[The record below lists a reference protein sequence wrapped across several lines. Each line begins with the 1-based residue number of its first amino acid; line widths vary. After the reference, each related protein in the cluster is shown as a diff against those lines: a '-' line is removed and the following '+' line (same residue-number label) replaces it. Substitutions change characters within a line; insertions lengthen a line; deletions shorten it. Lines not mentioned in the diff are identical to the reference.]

1 MENMKPPEIPDES
14 PIDKAARLVGDR
26 ATLARRLN
34 VSVAAIGNWKSR
46 GVPIEH
52 CVRIERASAGQVTRK
67 DLRPGDWQEYWPE
80 LATTEVVNG

>member
-1 MENMKPPEIPDES
+1 
-14 PIDKAARLVGDR
+14 
-26 ATLARRLN
+26 
-34 VSVAAIGNWKSR
+34 
-46 GVPIEH
+46 VPIEH